1 MHMMPTCTC
10 THTHAHLQWFSTNQ
24 RASADYPTPSPLP
37 GFACGAPVGRVRGD
51 DELASSSRG
60 SRHHTWLAR
69 RQRLQPTWWAAIG
82 DGSLPQQ
89 AHTQAQ
95 AQAQAS
101 WTRGSA
107 ASPIRGGMRW
117 LTDPGVQVL
126 RRLCHERLSWLSG
139 LSRADAA
146 SGRRL
151 TLGQPDVNR
160 RVVPDARVFAVAGVV
175 DQQLS
180 RRGRRCCQPATALL
194 HQCRREDDGG
204 P

>member
-1 MHMMPTCTC
+1 MLPLESPSRFRTQPTRLTNATPRHTAHRSQCRHMHMMPTCTC

-51 DELASSSRG
+51 DELAFSSRG

-101 WTRGSA
+101 WTRGSIA
-107 ASPIRGGMRW
+107 DQRW
-117 LTDPGVQVL
+117 HEVAHGSWCPGPTPPL
-126 RRLCHERLSWLSG
+126 P
-139 LSRADAA
+139 RA
-146 SGRRL
+146 
-151 TLGQPDVNR
+151 
-160 RVVPDARVFAVAGVV
+160 VVVA
-175 DQQLS
+175 LWPFPR
-180 RRGRRCCQPATALL
+180 RRGVWSEANPWSAGCESQSCA
-194 HQCRREDDGG
+194 
-204 P
+204 